1 MRDLLAPL
9 AVERMCALLDVSR
22 AGYYKFLGRGPS
34 ARDLRHDA
42 LLREIRRIFLKSRC
56 TYGVRRMHKEIVG
69 TGFPCNRKTVATLMH
84 QSGIAPIRRR
94 KFKSTTDSRHHLP
107 VSKNLLN
114 REFSGGELHQVWMS
128 DITYVETKQGWLYL
142 AVFID
147 RYSRQVVG
155 WRADKEMT
163 AELVL
168 KAFEEA
174 QVRTGTSP
182 DLVHSDRGSQYAS
195 EAFRAKLNQAGCQQS
210 MSRKGNCWD
219 NAVAESFFGT
229 IKSEMIYHATFD
241 TREQAQLAIFD
252 YIETF
257 YNTNRLHSALKY
269 QTPVEFALKGKK
281 VA

>member
-1 MRDLLAPL
+1 MRDLHAPL

-22 AGYYKFLGRGPS
+22 GGYYKFLKREPS
-34 ARDLRHDA
+34 ARALRHED
-42 LLREIRRIFLKSRC
+42 LLKYIRKAFRESRC
-56 TYGVRRMHKEIVG
+56 TYGVRRVHEALVR
-69 TGFPCNRKTVATLMH
+69 TGVQCNRKTVAALM
-84 QSGIAPIRRR
+84 QRNGIAPKRRR
-94 KFKSTTDSRHHLP
+94 KFKSTTDSRHKMP

-114 REFSGGELHQVWMS
+114 REFSGGNLHEVWMS
-128 DITYVETKQGWLYL
+128 DITYIETKQGWLYL

-147 RYSRQVVG
+147 RYSKQVVG

-168 KAFEEA
+168 EAFAEA
-174 QVRTGTSP
+174 QIKTGTSP
-182 DLVHSDRGSQYAS
+182 DMVHSDRGSQYAS
-195 EAFRAKLNQAGCQQS
+195 EAFREKLRQLDCQQS

-219 NAVAESFFGT
+219 NAVAESFFGA
-229 IKSEMIYHATFD
+229 IKSEMIYHATFA

-257 YNTNRLHSALKY
+257 YNTNRLHSALNY

-281 VA
+281 VS

>member
-56 TYGVRRMHKEIVG
+56 TYGVRRMHKELVG

-107 VSKNLLN
+107 VSKNLLS

>member
-1 MRDLLAPL
+1 M
-9 AVERMCALLDVSR
+9 LDVSR

-56 TYGVRRMHKEIVG
+56 TYGVRRMHKELVG

>member
-56 TYGVRRMHKEIVG
+56 TYGVRRMHKELVG

-147 RYSRQVVG
+147 RHSRQVVG